1 MILCTMNLADSK
13 VLVIDKKIIFRSLLV
28 NVLEQVFQVDYC
40 DNCLAGLQL
49 LSEGNI
55 PDLII
60 LEYESPKLNGLQFLK
75 EIRNSGFFKDL
86 PVIVQTV
93 SDKESIKDLCQHLS
107 VDHIVSKPYDIQR
120 LKSQVI
126 QIIQKKKS
134 REYAKLISKLS
145 M

>member
-1 MILCTMNLADSK
+1 MNLADSK
-13 VLVIDKKIIFRSLLV
+13 VLVIDKELIFRSLLV
-28 NVLEQVFQVDYC
+28 NVLEEVFQVDFC
-40 DNCLAGLQL
+40 DNCLAGLQI

-75 EIRNSGFFKDL
+75 EIRNSGFFNDL
-86 PVIVQTV
+86 PVILQTV
-93 SDKESIKDLCQHLS
+93 NDEESIKDLCQSLS
-107 VDHIVSKPYDIQR
+107 VDHVVSKPYDIQK
-120 LKSQVI
+120 LKGEVI

-134 REYAKLISKLS
+134 REYDQIISKQS